1 MLAVWLAASYE
12 GGNGTGAG
20 RIALVAVALLAVGAF
35 TVLQVKAR
43 SRRRQAPSERG
54 PRRYDPSD
62 WRTWPPPSWPGG
74 RDDEAPSGNEESYR
88 PDWRYGYPPGY
99 EPYPRY
105 DPARSPWAVRD
116 DAARDRSSLS
126 WRPGWLGLA
135 RPGHDMRA
143 SRPPGPGA
151 SRPAPTRPAPIRQK
165 PQIGRTGFHGCYN
178 VMTLL
183 TTLPHPWNRGPPDPG
198 GEPGCLPKLD
208 AAYLGYLYQ

>member
-1 MLAVWLAASYE
+1 MLTVWLATSYE
-12 GGNGTGAG
+12 GGNGSGAG

-54 PRRYDPSD
+54 RRRYDPAD

-74 RDDEAPSGNEESYR
+74 PDDEAPFGNEESYR

-116 DAARDRSSLS
+116 DAARDRSL
-126 WRPGWLGLA
+126 R
-135 RPGHDMRA
+135 
-143 SRPPGPGA
+143 
-151 SRPAPTRPAPIRQK
+151 
-165 PQIGRTGFHGCYN
+165 
-178 VMTLL
+178 
-183 TTLPHPWNRGPPDPG
+183 
-198 GEPGCLPKLD
+198 EPGRLPKPDSACLR
-208 AAYLGYLYQ
+208 YLYR

>member
-12 GGNGTGAG
+12 GGNGAGAG

-54 PRRYDPSD
+54 RRRYDPSD

-74 RDDEAPSGNEESYR
+74 RDDEAPFGNEESYR

-105 DPARSPWAVRD
+105 DPARSPWAVQD

-126 WRPGWLGLA
+126 WRPGA
-135 RPGHDMRA
+135 GHDMRA
-143 SRPPGPGA
+143 SRPPSPGT
-151 SRPAPTRPAPIRQK
+151 SRPRRFPARVNPAK
-165 PQIGRTGFHGCYN
+165 AA
-178 VMTLL
+178 
-183 TTLPHPWNRGPPDPG
+183 NR
-198 GEPGCLPKLD
+198 
-208 AAYLGYLYQ
+208 

>member
-1 MLAVWLAASYE
+1 MLAVWRAASYE
-12 GGNGTGAG
+12 GGNGAGAG
-20 RIALVAVALLAVGAF
+20 RIALVAVALLAVGVF

-54 PRRYDPSD
+54 RRRYDPSD

-74 RDDEAPSGNEESYR
+74 RDDEAPFGNEESYR

-105 DPARSPWAVRD
+105 DPARSPWTVRD

-126 WRPGWLGLA
+126 WRPGPA
-135 RPGHDMRA
+135 RFPAPRA
-143 SRPPGPGA
+143 SQPRHLPGPA
-151 SRPAPTRPAPIRQK
+151 STRQK
-165 PQIGRTGFHGCYN
+165 PQIGRTGFHGCYDA
-178 VMTLL
+178 MTLF
-183 TTLPHPWNRGPPDPG
+183 TTLPHPWNRGPPEPG

-208 AAYLGYLYQ
+208 AAYLGYLNQ